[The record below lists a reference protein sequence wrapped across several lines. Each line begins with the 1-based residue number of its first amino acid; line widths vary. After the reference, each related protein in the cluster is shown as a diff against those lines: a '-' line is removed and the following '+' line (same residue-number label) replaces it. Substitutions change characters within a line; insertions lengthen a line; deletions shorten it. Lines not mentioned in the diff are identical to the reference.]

1 MDGQPSGKGICHE
14 GKAMARIRRGA
25 EAGIC
30 RGQDSKQ
37 AVRSSLEGSPDP
49 GGVPWPSSPGSRK
62 CLNLIITV
70 SLIKMDPQILVGPG
84 PKGRGMSLLKKGVHW
99 AAEKQSSEQM
109 GKQLREGSGTQQ
121 VVLASQ
127 PSH

>member
-1 MDGQPSGKGICHE
+1 
-14 GKAMARIRRGA
+14 MARIRRGA

-37 AVRSSLEGSPDP
+37 AVRSSLEGNPDP

-70 SLIKMDPQILVGPG
+70 SLIKMDPRFWWAQGLKVG
-84 PKGRGMSLLKKGVHW
+84 
-99 AAEKQSSEQM
+99 A
-109 GKQLREGSGTQQ
+109 
-121 VVLASQ
+121 
-127 PSH
+127 